1 MIGKDVKNL
10 KPQRRRVNPRLIEGL
25 QVVVMSLVLGALVV
39 VSIDA
44 CARPGGALDHAL
56 GIDPPAAGRP
66 K

>member
-1 MIGKDVKNL
+1 MVGKDVKNVTY
-10 KPQRRRVNPRLIEGL
+10 RRRVNPRLIEGVK
-25 QVVVMSLVLGALVV
+25 VVIMSLALGALIA